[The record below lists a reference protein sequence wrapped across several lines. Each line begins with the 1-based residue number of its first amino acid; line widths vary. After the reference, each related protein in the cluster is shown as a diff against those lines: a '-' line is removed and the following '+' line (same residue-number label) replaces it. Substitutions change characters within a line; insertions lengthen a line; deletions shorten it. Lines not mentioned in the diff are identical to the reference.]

1 MRLVDIHNIHDTIRY
16 RKGLMF
22 HPKNVQE
29 RITGRDYIGPELV
42 DFLLTTSSL
51 ALYTLIAPKDNPFP
65 GFASLVLHAANLSHG
80 HSEGKNTVLVQNS
93 VNRVGP
99 WTLIKP
105 SENRDFYL
113 QNVTLPYATEA
124 KFQPEL
130 DTLSKI
136 RKRYICF
143 PHDPEEIFDAFKQQN
158 YQFFDT
164 RMPEELYRKLT
175 K

>member
-1 MRLVDIHNIHDTIRY
+1 MRLVDIHSIHDTVRY

-29 RITGRDYIGPELV
+29 RIIGRDYIGPELV

-51 ALYTLIAPKDNPFP
+51 ALYILAEPSQNPFP

-80 HSEGKNTVLVQNS
+80 HSEGHDTVLVQNF

-99 WTLIKP
+99 WVLIKP

-113 QNVTLPYATEA
+113 QNVTLPYAAEA
-124 KFQPEL
+124 TFQSEL
-130 DTLSKI
+130 DTPSKI
-136 RKRYICF
+136 GKRYICF
-143 PHDPEEIFDAFKQQN
+143 PKYPEEIFHAFTEQK
-158 YQFFDT
+158 YQFHDT
-164 RMPEELYRKLT
+164 KMPEALYRELT